1 MQILRRR
8 GMWYDT
14 WMQDISKN
22 LEGMQEPDKLPYAK
36 CSEVRH

>member
-8 GMWYDT
+8 GLWYDT

-22 LEGMQEPDKLPYAK
+22 LEGMEEPDKLPFAK
-36 CSEVRH
+36 CTDVS